1 MRSFKYAVVISII
14 LLLSITSVFAAPRS
28 ITVRPGDAITQIT
41 VRYDISQLMDEPTI
55 NGTYKWESDT
65 VQQLDPDTVVWLKIS
80 NNINGSA
87 FIRIDPVVPKRGE
100 WGFNVT
106 GSPNWN
112 KVLVSQYE
120 GNKAIKYVDAAIAK
134 QFWGNGFQVVGAEL
148 SRKYNASTTAQPKPQ
163 IKVPPTTNV
172 PQSNASLK
180 PRSPFVGKWEKVS
193 DQPDIFTIIEIGGR
207 IQVSIEDY
215 FPDWKQD
222 VLEVDVENGQLLLE
236 AEHGSKKTSTT
247 YSHYSYTITLTPN
260 PNILNVK
267 KVMRYKDDKPKPKTV
282 TFQLTRI

>member
-1 MRSFKYAVVISII
+1 M
-14 LLLSITSVFAAPRS
+14 
-28 ITVRPGDAITQIT
+28 G
-41 VRYDISQLMDEPTI
+41 EPTI

-134 QFWGNGFQVVGAEL
+134 QFWGNGFQVV
-148 SRKYNASTTAQPKPQ
+148 
-163 IKVPPTTNV
+163 
-172 PQSNASLK
+172 
-180 PRSPFVGKWEKVS
+180 
-193 DQPDIFTIIEIGGR
+193 
-207 IQVSIEDY
+207 
-215 FPDWKQD
+215 
-222 VLEVDVENGQLLLE
+222 EVDVENGQLLLE